1 MWIFCSYDLIVFLY
15 SGYPTRTPTTTRPP
29 APGPGA
35 GERETAAK
43 TNGTANNPNNPSI
56 NISSKQLQRDQDQQ
70 YVVTAS
76 YVSAMNIQ
84 DAKKNLDKPLL
95 RRKSDLPAD
104 ILTQKSLE
112 NYKVVNNN

>member
-1 MWIFCSYDLIVFLY
+1 M
-15 SGYPTRTPTTTRPP
+15 
-29 APGPGA
+29 
-35 GERETAAK
+35 
-43 TNGTANNPNNPSI
+43 
-56 NISSKQLQRDQDQQ
+56 DQDQQ

-76 YVSAMNIQ
+76 SVSAMNIQ

>member
-1 MWIFCSYDLIVFLY
+1 MLQWFNNFPLFRISDPDTDDDTAA
-15 SGYPTRTPTTTRPP
+15 GT
-29 APGPGA
+29 GA
-35 GERETAAK
+35 GDRETAAK

-56 NISSKQLQRDQDQQ
+56 NISSKQLERDQDQQ
-70 YVVTAS
+70 CVVTAS
-76 YVSAMNIQ
+76 SVSAMNIQ

-112 NYKVVNNN
+112 NYKVANDK

>member
-1 MWIFCSYDLIVFLY
+1 MLDDISLLNTGISDPDTDDDTAA
-15 SGYPTRTPTTTRPP
+15 GT
-29 APGPGA
+29 GA
-35 GERETAAK
+35 GDRETAAK

-56 NISSKQLQRDQDQQ
+56 NIS
-70 YVVTAS
+70 T
-76 YVSAMNIQ
+76 MNIQ

-112 NYKVVNNN
+112 NYKRADEFLTTPGKEGSNES

>member
-1 MWIFCSYDLIVFLY
+1 MFQWFNNFLLFRI
-15 SGYPTRTPTTTRPP
+15 SDPDTDDDTTAGT
-29 APGPGA
+29 GA
-35 GERETAAK
+35 GAGAGETAAK
-43 TNGTANNPNNPSI
+43 TNGSANNPNNPSI

-76 YVSAMNIQ
+76 SVSAMNIQ